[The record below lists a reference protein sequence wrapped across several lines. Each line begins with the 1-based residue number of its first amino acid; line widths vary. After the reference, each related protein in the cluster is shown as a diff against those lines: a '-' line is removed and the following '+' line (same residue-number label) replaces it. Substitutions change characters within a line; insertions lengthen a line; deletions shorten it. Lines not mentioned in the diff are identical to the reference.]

1 MSAALDHESLVQ
13 AVVSPASDAEHKP
26 LPEDE
31 DEEEELMFAFEP
43 EARREEDEE
52 DRERRRGSVCAL
64 PPQRP
69 TLFRPIPPRL
79 STIASVAH
87 MGTSPD
93 CPADFN
99 GRRKRR
105 CLDDIL
111 HPCIVRPVA
120 KRIKSCPFV
129 QESKPAMTP
138 PPWVAVASSPTTTSS
153 SENKSAPWVR
163 SASISIPKRPSA
175 AHRSKSAQS
184 LSKPSVSLL
193 APANASGSASS
204 SSSAPKSWN
213 TSSSF
218 EYFCRRSLDV
228 SSPLRA
234 RFRDL
239 VVGSVSRT
247 ASYNTP

>member
-1 MSAALDHESLVQ
+1 MSAALDHEPLVP
-13 AVVSPASDAEHKP
+13 AARSPESDAERKQ
-26 LPEDE
+26 PEE

-43 EARREEDEE
+43 ETRREEDEE

-64 PPQRP
+64 PPQQP
-69 TLFRPIPPRL
+69 TTFRPIPPRL

-105 CLDDIL
+105 CMDDIL
-111 HPCIVRPVA
+111 YPCVVRPVA

-129 QESKPAMTP
+129 QEPKPTMTP
-138 PPWVAVASSPTTTSS
+138 PPWVAAASA
-153 SENKSAPWVR
+153 SESKVAPWVR

-175 AHRSKSAQS
+175 AHRSKSAQAP
-184 LSKPSVSLL
+184 SKASVSLL

-239 VVGSVSRT
+239 VVGSVGRT